1 MSAEPPQEPSR
12 SGEPQQPYP
21 GPAHQNPQPPG
32 PAGGRTGFGSALSAA
47 LVWVGV
53 NVVLTLAILGLPPSA
68 RAVGVYM
75 FGLIVPLLLAAL
87 VTWLIA
93 RRRPGGW
100 PFWQLALLA
109 LPFYLIFRIVVAGAG
124 TAGG

>member
-1 MSAEPPQEPSR
+1 MSAEPPEEPNR
-12 SGEPQQPYP
+12 SWESQQPYP
-21 GPAHQNPQPPG
+21 GPLHQRPQPAG
-32 PAGGRTGFGSALSAA
+32 PTGGRSGFGSALSAA

-53 NVVLTLAILGLPPSA
+53 NVVLTLAIVGLPPSPEA
-68 RAVGVYM
+68 LGAYM
-75 FGLIVPLLLAAL
+75 FGLIVPLLLGAL

-100 PFWQLALLA
+100 PFWQLVLLA